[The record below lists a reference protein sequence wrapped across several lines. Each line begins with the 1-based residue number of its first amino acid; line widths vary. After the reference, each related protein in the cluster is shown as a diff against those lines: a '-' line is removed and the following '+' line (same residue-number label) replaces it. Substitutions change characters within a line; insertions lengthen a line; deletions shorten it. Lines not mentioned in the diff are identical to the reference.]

1 MWEGWFQD
9 DLSTLHLLCTLFL
22 LLFHQLHLRSPG
34 IRSWRLGTSALDKW
48 PTETSLSSY
57 FIFFILQTIS
67 CSVKS
72 IQWKFQAGPIE
83 LRPFGHVP
91 LILAKGQCSA
101 QSSYSTQLHLIH
113 LGKLNCTWLFQ
124 AQLDCA
130 LKFPHSIWLCSKCV
144 VCHLVTC
151 RFRQIPKGGTFREA

>member
-1 MWEGWFQD
+1 MDFTIHFRWFWCSLKFENHWNSGLVIKSVIRPVGWHSTHSWLAPITTF
-9 DLSTLHLLCTLFL
+9 STLFFFYSTNNFSLCEKY
-22 LLFHQLHLRSPG
+22 SM
-34 IRSWRLGTSALDKW
+34 K
-48 PTETSLSSY
+48 
-57 FIFFILQTIS
+57 IS
-67 CSVKS
+67 
-72 IQWKFQAGPIE
+72 GPIE

-91 LILAKGQCSA
+91 LILAKGQCWV

-144 VCHLVTC
+144 MCHLVTC
-151 RFRQIPKGGTFREA
+151 RFRHIPKGGTFREA